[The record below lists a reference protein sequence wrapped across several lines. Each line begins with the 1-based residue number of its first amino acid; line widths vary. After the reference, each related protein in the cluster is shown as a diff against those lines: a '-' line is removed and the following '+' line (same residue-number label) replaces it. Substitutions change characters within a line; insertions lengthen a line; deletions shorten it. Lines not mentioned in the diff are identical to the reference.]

1 MSQNDFSDVAQHFSN
16 LISCLVQHGMTQ
28 SVTVN
33 MLPAALDINDAAK
46 YIGVSR
52 SKLYELKDSGKIKPP
67 VDNDG
72 KKVYLRKDLDAYLK
86 SLKE

>member
-1 MSQNDFSDVAQHFSN
+1 MSQNDFGDITQAFSN
-16 LISCLVQHGMTQ
+16 LITLLVQHGQSQ
-28 SVTVN
+28 SVTVT

-72 KKVYLRKDLDAYLK
+72 KKVYLRKDLDSYLK